1 MTEPT
6 LRTSAEMLDRMEA
19 LLRRMAALSKRTP
32 LPGQPIEFLMSQADR
47 DYEEAAAI
55 VAMLPEPV
63 DPDIQLSREIA
74 AEAAEK
80 TGCGPD
86 YCQYMCDGAYDDNI
100 TRIAAF
106 DALKRGRELASA

>member
-6 LRTSAEMLDRMEA
+6 LRTSAEMLDRMEI
-19 LLRRMAALSKRTP
+19 LLRRMAEETKRGYARRGATLICDDP
-32 LPGQPIEFLMSQADR
+32 N
-47 DYEEAAAI
+47 YTEASAI
-55 VAMLPEPV
+55 VAMLPDPL

-80 TGCGPD
+80 TGCSAD

-106 DALKRGRELASA
+106 DALKRGRGLASA